1 MHELGGTSIMLS
13 PADMQIGR
21 GETIADTA
29 RVLSRYVDAIMLRT
43 GTHGKLLELAAHA
56 TVPVING
63 LTNLSHPCQVMADVM
78 TFEEKKGSIEGATVA
93 WLGDA
98 NNVAA
103 SWVHG
108 AARFGYAL
116 KLGCPEKFKPAPE
129 LLAWA
134 KAEGASVKVGHDPHA
149 AARNADCVVT
159 DVWVSMGDGEDKKKR
174 KSLLKP
180 FQVDR
185 AVMAAAKPDAIFM
198 HCLPAH
204 RGDEV
209 DGRSDRRPAIGGVG
223 RGREPAACAEGHP
236 CLVSR
241 HVACQPFFCRVPRIC
256 GARSRQ
262 RAARAGRGQVMAS
275 ESSSQER
282 IELVIPADDLILP
295 FQADQAD
302 VVGRLVK
309 LGPVVDTILSR
320 HDYPEPVSKL
330 LGEAVALT
338 ALLGAALKFEGKFIL
353 QASTDGPVDLLV
365 ADYQVP
371 GGLRGYARFSP
382 QRVEAVG
389 QGDSA
394 LSELL
399 GQGHFAMTIDRG
411 SDTERYQGVV
421 PLEGESLTEAADTYF
436 RQSEQLPTYIRLAVA
451 KHYRAGHPSGR
462 PWTWRAGG
470 LLVQKLTREGGHG
483 PSVGGFEEEDWMRA
497 RALAETVEDHELLD
511 PLLPPDRLL
520 YRLFHEEQVRAY
532 RAIGLETYCSCSRE
546 RVEEL
551 LRRFTSEDLKDMVV
565 DGEVWV
571 TCEFCNSRYRFD
583 PASFTKSDESD

>member
-1 MHELGGTSIMLS
+1 
-13 PADMQIGR
+13 
-21 GETIADTA
+21 
-29 RVLSRYVDAIMLRT
+29 
-43 GTHGKLLELAAHA
+43 
-56 TVPVING
+56 
-63 LTNLSHPCQVMADVM
+63 
-78 TFEEKKGSIEGATVA
+78 
-93 WLGDA
+93 
-98 NNVAA
+98 
-103 SWVHG
+103 
-108 AARFGYAL
+108 
-116 KLGCPEKFKPAPE
+116 
-129 LLAWA
+129 
-134 KAEGASVKVGHDPHA
+134 
-149 AARNADCVVT
+149 
-159 DVWVSMGDGEDKKKR
+159 
-174 KSLLKP
+174 
-180 FQVDR
+180 
-185 AVMAAAKPDAIFM
+185 
-198 HCLPAH
+198 
-204 RGDEV
+204 
-209 DGRSDRRPAIGGVG
+209 
-223 RGREPAACAEGHP
+223 
-236 CLVSR
+236 
-241 HVACQPFFCRVPRIC
+241 
-256 GARSRQ
+256 
-262 RAARAGRGQVMAS
+262 MAS

-309 LGPVVDTILSR
+309 LGPVVDTILLR
-320 HDYPEPVSKL
+320 HDYPEPVSQL

-371 GGLRGYARFSP
+371 GQLRGYARFSAD
-382 QRVEAVG
+382 RVAAIAG
-389 QGDSA
+389 GDSET
-394 LSELL
+394 SQLL

-411 SDTERYQGVV
+411 SEMERYQGVV

-436 RQSEQLPTYIRLAVA
+436 RQSEQLPTFIRLAVA
-451 KHYRAGHPSGR
+451 KHYRAGQAER

-483 PSVGGFEEEDWMRA
+483 PSGGDFEEEDWMRA

-532 RAIGLETYCSCSRE
+532 PAINLETYCSCSRE

-551 LRRFTSEDLKDMVV
+551 LQRFTSEDLKDMVV

-583 PASFTKSDESD
+583 PASFSITEDET

>member
-1 MHELGGTSIMLS
+1 
-13 PADMQIGR
+13 
-21 GETIADTA
+21 
-29 RVLSRYVDAIMLRT
+29 
-43 GTHGKLLELAAHA
+43 
-56 TVPVING
+56 
-63 LTNLSHPCQVMADVM
+63 
-78 TFEEKKGSIEGATVA
+78 
-93 WLGDA
+93 
-98 NNVAA
+98 
-103 SWVHG
+103 
-108 AARFGYAL
+108 
-116 KLGCPEKFKPAPE
+116 
-129 LLAWA
+129 
-134 KAEGASVKVGHDPHA
+134 
-149 AARNADCVVT
+149 
-159 DVWVSMGDGEDKKKR
+159 
-174 KSLLKP
+174 
-180 FQVDR
+180 
-185 AVMAAAKPDAIFM
+185 
-198 HCLPAH
+198 
-204 RGDEV
+204 
-209 DGRSDRRPAIGGVG
+209 
-223 RGREPAACAEGHP
+223 
-236 CLVSR
+236 
-241 HVACQPFFCRVPRIC
+241 
-256 GARSRQ
+256 
-262 RAARAGRGQVMAS
+262 MAS

-282 IELVIPADDLILP
+282 IELVIPADNLILP
-295 FQADQAD
+295 FQAEQAD

-320 HDYPEPVSKL
+320 HDYPEPVSQL

-382 QRVEAVG
+382 QRVEALG
-389 QGDSA
+389 QGDSVLA
-394 LSELL
+394 KLL

-451 KHYRAGHPSGR
+451 KHYRAGQAGGR

-470 LLVQKLTREGGHG
+470 LLVEKLTREGGHG

-583 PASFTKSDESD
+583 PASFAKSDEAS